1 MKRYFITTLSVLL
14 SLLWSV
20 SSAYSQS
27 QVYLYKTYNPRTKK
41 TINEY
46 SLTVDELPG
55 GKKKYTRQFT
65 GKRMEE
71 DEDFVLDGDFQTV
84 EWTSTDEGEKTDYTG
99 TKDGKIITVKG
110 MLKGAPVEET
120 IVLPDDKPFYFTPKF
135 NLTKFVLSGE
145 TDMEFWMLR
154 KDQLKEYLMQAHK
167 EGVETI
173 NINGKDVEAVKIDY
187 SAAGK
192 WSKYYKRIY
201 YYRKSDGLFIRRKSP
216 DGDVTEL
223 VSP

>member
-1 MKRYFITTLSVLL
+1 MKRISKILSSVLL
-14 SLLWSV
+14 LVIWS
-20 SSAYSQS
+20 APYIYAQS
-27 QVYLYKTYNPRTKK
+27 QVYLYKTFNPRTKK
-41 TINEY
+41 IIDEY

-71 DEDFVLDGDFQTV
+71 DEDFVLDADYQTV
-84 EWTSTDEGEKTDYTG
+84 EWTSKDDGDKTDYTG
-99 TKDGKIITVKG
+99 RKDGKTITVKG
-110 MLKGAPVEET
+110 MFKGAPVDET
-120 IVLPDDKPFYFTPKF
+120 IVLQDDKPFYFTPKF
-135 NLTKFVLSGE
+135 NLTQFVLSDKTE
-145 TDMEFWMLR
+145 MEFWMLR
-154 KDQLKEYLMQAHK
+154 KDQLKDYLMQAHK

-173 NINGKDVEAVKIDY
+173 NVNGKDVEAVKIDY

-216 DGDVTEL
+216 EGDVTEL